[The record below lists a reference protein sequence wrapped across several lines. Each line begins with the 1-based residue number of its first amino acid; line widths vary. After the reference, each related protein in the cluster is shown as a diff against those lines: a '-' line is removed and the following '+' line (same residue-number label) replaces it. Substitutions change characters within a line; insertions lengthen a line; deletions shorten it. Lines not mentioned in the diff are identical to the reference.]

1 MSELFGPA
9 HFPMLKQTMNGK
21 RLAYLDS
28 GATALKPRTV
38 SERVRAYLEDHTSN
52 VHRGVFRLSEE
63 NTGAFEAVR
72 DQVRA
77 LLNAAAREEII
88 FTKGT
93 TEAINLVAQSWGR
106 KNLRAGDEILLS
118 GLEHHANIVPWQL
131 LAEEKGA
138 HIKVIPVRDDGSL
151 DRDAFARLLGPRT
164 RVLALSMVSNTLGT
178 VTPYR
183 EFTAAA
189 RQNGTLVVLDAAQ
202 AAPHFKVDVQE
213 IGCDFLAFSG
223 HKTYG
228 PTGVGVLWGRQEL
241 LEAMPPWQGGGNM
254 IATVTFEKTT
264 YNKLPEKFEAGTPA
278 VAEVL
283 GLGAALEFMA
293 AVGMDQLAA
302 RDHQLRDLAVRELL
316 AIPGVAIYGS
326 AEKIATFAFN
336 VDGVHPQDLG
346 SVLDKEGVAIR
357 TGHHCTQPLMARFG
371 VTAMARASFGPYNTE
386 QDVGQLVGA
395 IQKAQRLFT

>member
-1 MSELFGPA
+1 
-9 HFPMLKQTMNGK
+9 
-21 RLAYLDS
+21 
-28 GATALKPRTV
+28 
-38 SERVRAYLEDHTSN
+38 
-52 VHRGVFRLSEE
+52 
-63 NTGAFEAVR
+63 
-72 DQVRA
+72 
-77 LLNAAAREEII
+77 
-88 FTKGT
+88 
-93 TEAINLVAQSWGR
+93 
-106 KNLRAGDEILLS
+106 
-118 GLEHHANIVPWQL
+118 
-131 LAEEKGA
+131 
-138 HIKVIPVRDDGSL
+138 
-151 DRDAFARLLGPRT
+151 
-164 RVLALSMVSNTLGT
+164 
-178 VTPYR
+178 
-183 EFTAAA
+183 
-189 RQNGTLVVLDAAQ
+189 
-202 AAPHFKVDVQE
+202 
-213 IGCDFLAFSG
+213 
-223 HKTYG
+223 
-228 PTGVGVLWGRQEL
+228 
-241 LEAMPPWQGGGNM
+241 M